1 MRNLSLDGS
10 YQVAEKLMADSM
22 LGFVVRTLEDSCG
35 SLKRE

>member
-22 LGFVVRTLEDSCG
+22 LGSVVRILEDSCG

>member
-1 MRNLSLDGS
+1 LDGS
-10 YQVAEKLMADSM
+10 YQVAEKLMA